1 VASHKPLAIL
11 IALCAAGPAAAQI
24 RPYSVEV
31 TPQVG
36 LWEGDAVLENGPTFG
51 ASLGFNVNQ
60 IFGIEA
66 NYAAVLSTLDPNTTS
81 LSSSTT
87 KKAKED
93 KTIHQFGL
101 NGVLHLADGPL
112 VPYLTAGAGFVSVD
126 ETEFAHNIG
135 VGAKYFVTDLIGVR
149 LDFRGWFSPDAP
161 AQDEYAHFAAM
172 LGADFQFGGDNDIDD
187 DGILNRDDKCSSV
200 AEDRDGFKDDD
211 GCPEKDNDED
221 GVADESDKCPMQAE
235 DKDGDRDDDGCPDLD
250 DDGDGI
256 ENDADKCP
264 KEAEDKDGFEDTDGC
279 PDADNDK
286 DGVLDADDKC
296 ADSVED
302 KDGFEDTD
310 GCADLDNDKDGI
322 PDASDKCPGEA
333 EVVNGVDDTDGCP
346 DQGLVKL
353 SDKKIEILEKVYFV
367 ASKDTIEE
375 KSNVL
380 LSQIASVLKSKPGI
394 KKIEIQGYTDNSGN
408 AKKNTILSQKR
419 AEAVK
424 KFLIDN
430 GIEAGRLE
438 AKGYG
443 DANPIADNKTKEG
456 RETNRRVE
464 FSILEQQ

>member
-1 VASHKPLAIL
+1 MASQSSLAIL

-24 RPYSVEV
+24 RPYSVEI
-31 TPQVG
+31 TPQGG

-60 IFGIEA
+60 IFGVEA
-66 NYAAVLSTLDPNTTS
+66 NYAMVLTTYDPNTTS
-81 LSSSTT
+81 LDATAPD
-87 KKAKED
+87 AKED
-93 KTIHQFGL
+93 KTLHQFGL

-112 VPYLTAGAGFVSVD
+112 VPYLTAGAGFVSMD
-126 ETEFAHNIG
+126 ETNFAHNIG
-135 VGAKYFVTDLIGVR
+135 VGAKYFVSDLIGVR

-172 LGADFQFGGDNDIDD
+172 LGLDLQLGGDDDIDD

-221 GVADESDKCPMQAE
+221 GVTDDTDKCPLQAE
-235 DKDGDRDDDGCPDLD
+235 DKDGDRDDDGCPDVD
-250 DDGDGI
+250 DDGDGMQ
-256 ENDADKCP
+256 NDVDKCP

-279 PDADNDK
+279 PEADNDK

-302 KDGFEDTD
+302 KDAFEDTD

-322 PDASDKCPGEA
+322 PDATDKCPGEA
-333 EVVNGVDDTDGCP
+333 EIVNGVDDTDGCP
-346 DQGLVKL
+346 DEGLVKL
-353 SDKKIEILEKVYFV
+353 SNNKIEILEKIYFV
-367 ASKDTIEE
+367 TSKDEIIE
-375 KSNVL
+375 KSHVL
-380 LSQIASVLKSKPGI
+380 LGQIAAVLKSKPGI

-408 AKKNTILSQKR
+408 AKKNKALSQLR
-419 AEAVK
+419 ADAVK
-424 KFLIDN
+424 KYLVDA
-430 GIEAGRLE
+430 GVDAGRLE
-438 AKGYG
+438 TKGYG
-443 DANPIADNKTKEG
+443 DANPIADNKSKEG

-464 FSILEQQ
+464 FSILSQE